1 MNEFNSYIK
10 VGSASIKVFP
20 GATAKELLHYCV
32 PSLDN
37 LKPEVCILNIGTNS
51 VNKADT
57 STITKDIGNI
67 VKRCHEYGVNKVY
80 VSTVIC
86 RPQFQN
92 KVDQL
97 NTSLRAAQVESDYE
111 LIENGNIIPYHLWR
125 DRLHLNNNGIIILA
139 RNFLRC
145 INSLQ
150 SS

>member
-20 GATAKELLHYCV
+20 GATPKELLHYCV

-37 LKPEVCILNIGTNS
+37 LKPDVCILNIGTNS
-51 VNKADT
+51 VNKDDT

-111 LIENGNIIPYHLWR
+111 LIENGNIIPYHLCR
-125 DRLHLNNNGIIILA
+125 DRLHLNNKGIIILA
-139 RNFLRC
+139 RIFLRC